1 MSAAVVLLLL
11 YAQTPVNA
19 DSALVA
25 QFQTRVTDYLKSTA
39 KLRSGLPPLK
49 PTDSRESVTQ
59 RGASLALLLTQ
70 ARSGSA
76 QGEFFTL
83 PIAGEF
89 RRLIGIAFQ
98 GLRDRRI
105 RKSLEHAEP
114 VEGSIKVN
122 AAYPPVPLQSMP
134 PTLLAN
140 LPELPS
146 DLDYRL
152 IGRTLVLRDVHSN
165 LILDYISKAI
175 P

>member
-1 MSAAVVLLLL
+1 
-11 YAQTPVNA
+11 
-19 DSALVA
+19 
-25 QFQTRVTDYLKSTA
+25 
-39 KLRSGLPPLK
+39 
-49 PTDSRESVTQ
+49 
-59 RGASLALLLTQ
+59 
-70 ARSGSA
+70 
-76 QGEFFTL
+76 
-83 PIAGEF
+83 
-89 RRLIGIAFQ
+89 
-98 GLRDRRI
+98 
-105 RKSLEHAEP
+105 